1 MINVIPAKKYDIRP
15 KKNLRLRPKTPTKKT
30 RSNKVKVLLKVVARH
45 ARINKAL
52 RDELRL
58 NRVDDL
64 IKPANK

>member
-1 MINVIPAKKYDIRP
+1 MINIKPAKKYDIKP
-15 KKNLRLRPKTPTKKT
+15 KKNPRMRPRTPNGRT
-30 RSNKVKVLLKVVARH
+30 RASKVKVLLKVVARH